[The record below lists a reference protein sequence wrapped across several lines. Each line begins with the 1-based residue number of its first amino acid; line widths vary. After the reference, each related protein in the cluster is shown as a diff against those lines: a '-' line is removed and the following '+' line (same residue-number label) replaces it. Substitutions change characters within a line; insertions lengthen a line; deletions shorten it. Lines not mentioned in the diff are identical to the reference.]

1 MPRSRFWGFS
11 AIALVCG
18 LIAACG
24 GGEGGSC
31 SPTDP
36 TCAPPPPP
44 PPCTECSSTGFTRG
58 DVEAAGTVVETADGF
73 TVDGSLSLKTG
84 DGNKVTFE
92 EADVDVRFDENGRL
106 RSISGEVQIP
116 TPHSRIAFAEP
127 VRADVGVFT
136 GRFLNEER
144 DLGILLKDDTDYF
157 VFFART
163 ALKYSL
169 ATGETGGGATQ
180 PMEVHEP
187 TAGGRILMVVDYRDP
202 MYYVYGEVDL
212 IGAAGIGWSL
222 NDRIPFVPK
231 LAVAGLGT
239 FDGSSTRTGTFPF
252 KKIMSITGQM
262 VDNRPTELH
271 LSQED
276 PFASDLGAGYQAGFN
291 GTLSLDLALKEL
303 FGLEITLAEAS
314 GGIRA
319 EAGTQG
325 GFNGY
330 AFARGMTSRDLSWW
344 PEFLPARPVREL
356 EVQARIE
363 SSGSFQV
370 LSTGEWGWD
379 FPSGRQAMIG
389 SFELTNQ
396 AMTLKGATTG
406 APVNFNL
413 TGVVTLPSTT
423 LFIEPPPELLAAIHK
438 DVNDQ
443 VLAQIADAQTA
454 YENLKKATADY
465 QFELSLRGIRSLIPG
480 IVDVAKAGIT
490 SGITAELKAHE
501 SWPYYKTLRNIV
513 DGYVQPY
520 RDELDKLKAAALL
533 GDNAATRTALE
544 SALKTVAANKIFT
557 LDNVDVL
564 GLKIAVNVSYR
575 ILSDAD
581 ANRLIQAASYVQY
594 IPATSNLM
602 ISMQQIYNLIPDRLI
617 FEQVRDNIQNGL
629 LVMKDIELGL
639 VIPHQGARTF
649 ALYAVIGGKRYEV
662 GSIEALTVP
671 ALAARIPEAMI
682 EALRAD

>member
-1 MPRSRFWGFS
+1 
-11 AIALVCG
+11 
-18 LIAACG
+18 
-24 GGEGGSC
+24 
-31 SPTDP
+31 
-36 TCAPPPPP
+36 
-44 PPCTECSSTGFTRG
+44 
-58 DVEAAGTVVETADGF
+58 VESADGF
-73 TVDGSLSLKTG
+73 TLDGTLSLNTG

-106 RSISGEVQIP
+106 RSISGEVEIP
-116 TPHSRIAFAEP
+116 IPHSRIAFAEP

-169 ATGETGGGATQ
+169 ASGEAGGATQ
-180 PMEVHEP
+180 SMEVHEP
-187 TAGGRILMVVDYRDP
+187 TAGGRILMIVDYRDP

-231 LAVAGLGT
+231 LAVDGLGT

-276 PFASDLGAGYQAGFN
+276 PFASDLGAAYQAGFN

-303 FGLEITLAEAS
+303 FGIEIHIAEAS
-314 GGIRA
+314 GGIKA
-319 EAGTQG
+319 EAGTQT

-344 PEFLPARPVREL
+344 PAFLPARPVREL

-363 SSGSFQV
+363 SSGGFQV
-370 LSTGEWGWD
+370 LTSGEYGWD
-379 FPSGRQAMIG
+379 FPAGRAAMTG

-413 TGVVTLPSTT
+413 TGVVTLPFTT
-423 LFIEPPPELLAAIHK
+423 LSIEPPPELLAVIHK

-443 VLAQIADAQTA
+443 VLAQIAGAQKA
-454 YENLKKATADY
+454 YDNLTRATENY
-465 QFELSLRGIRSLIPG
+465 EFEVSLRGIRTLIPG
-480 IVDVAKAGIT
+480 IVAIAKQGIDNGIAEAF
-490 SGITAELKAHE
+490 SGKEKEFWYGAAVSIANVFA
-501 SWPYYKTLRNIV
+501 
-513 DGYVQPY
+513 QPY
-520 RDELDKLKAAALL
+520 KDRLDAVAAEARK
-533 GDNAATRTALE
+533 GDNAATRAALE
-544 SALKTVAANKIFT
+544 GALRTLLRNKTIEVCPLNLICVGPFDILTPDQADKVGLAA
-557 LDNVDVL
+557 D
-564 GLKIAVNVSYR
+564 
-575 ILSDAD
+575 
-581 ANRLIQAASYVQY
+581 YVKY
-594 IPATSNLM
+594 IPAASNVM
-602 ISMQQIYNLIPDRLI
+602 ISMRQIYNLIPDRLI
-617 FEQVRDNIQNGL
+617 FEQVRDNLQNGL

-639 VIPHQGARTF
+639 VIPHQGTRTF
-649 ALYAVIGGKRYEV
+649 ALYADIGGKRYEV
-662 GSIEALTVP
+662 GLIEALTVP
-671 ALAARIPEAMI
+671 ALAAGLPEAMI
-682 EALRAD
+682 QALRAD